1 MDTAKGSQVVYQK
14 TLLTKADWER
24 RYVLT
29 VDMLKNILAEIQYL
43 VGLYNSSIRNL
54 MEAFQSTITAQGQEV
69 AVQQLPSWVQVQ
81 LQQQAVAVTPPQQP
95 IQYAPQNLVA
105 MTPEQKAQ
113 VRSMQRAQ
121 ETDLEMRK
129 FREGFKK
136 EGPEEV
142 IRWIENRCKPLKS
155 VYEEYLEQRK
165 MLEERLKEREKAEEE
180 DRPYNS
186 WGRRRRS
193 SKDDESSD
201 QEIERGDGLE
211 DGESDVDGTTVS
223 TREER
228 RERGS
233 REGFSL
239 FSRKERLGISRS
251 EWNAE
256 GNLGLPFT
264 EEEHAAA
271 VLFVQCA
278 TQEFG
283 SLREC
288 FPSKCL
294 FGLKKKLCGCS
305 CHITD
310 AELGYG
316 PYAARE
322 EGVSSTA

>member
-1 MDTAKGSQVVYQK
+1 MDTVKASQIVYQK

-29 VDMLKNILAEIQYL
+29 VDMLRSILAEIQYL

-121 ETDLEMRK
+121 EADLEMRK
-129 FREGFKK
+129 FKEGFKK

-165 MLEERLKEREKAEEE
+165 MLEERLKEREKALEEE
-180 DRPYNS
+180 DRPYNP
-186 WGRRRRS
+186 WGKRRWS
-193 SKDDESSD
+193 LKDDESSD
-201 QEIERGDGLE
+201 QEIEPGDGLE

-223 TREER
+223 AKEEK

-233 REGFSL
+233 RDGLSL
-239 FSRKERLGISRS
+239 FSRKERLGIARS

-256 GNLGLPFT
+256 GNLCLPFT

-283 SLREC
+283 SLRE
-288 FPSKCL
+288 
-294 FGLKKKLCGCS
+294 
-305 CHITD
+305 
-310 AELGYG
+310 
-316 PYAARE
+316 
-322 EGVSSTA
+322 

>member
-1 MDTAKGSQVVYQK
+1 
-14 TLLTKADWER
+14 
-24 RYVLT
+24 
-29 VDMLKNILAEIQYL
+29 
-43 VGLYNSSIRNL
+43 

-69 AVQQLPSWVQVQ
+69 AVQQLPNWVQVQ

-121 ETDLEMRK
+121 EADLEMRK

-142 IRWIENRCKPLKS
+142 IRWIENRCKPLRS

-180 DRPYNS
+180 DRPCNS
-186 WGRRRRS
+186 WGRRWS
-193 SKDDESSD
+193 LKDDESSD

-211 DGESDVDGTTVS
+211 DGESEVDGATVS
-223 TREER
+223 AREER
-228 RERGS
+228 RERERGS
-233 REGFSL
+233 REGLSL

-251 EWNAE
+251 EWNTE
-256 GNLGLPFT
+256 GNLSLPFT

-288 FPSKCL
+288 FPIECL
-294 FGLKKKLCGCS
+294 FG
-305 CHITD
+305 
-310 AELGYG
+310 
-316 PYAARE
+316 
-322 EGVSSTA
+322 